1 MMSSNGGYMGVSN
14 NGIDIRG
21 EVGMT
26 GGVGPKSDWPRYR
39 TFVFGCIGNS
49 MYPWNLVKIFIPIIS
64 IAHVGIPRN

>member
-1 MMSSNGGYMGVSN
+1 MMSSNGGYMGVPN

-39 TFVFGCIGNS
+39 KFVFGCIGN
-49 MYPWNLVKIFIPIIS
+49 
-64 IAHVGIPRN
+64 